1 MMNSLQNEIF
11 STNESNENINYHHHF
26 IQRENENSD
35 DNIDDNTCDTFNGEE
50 TLKCINEFNNLKI
63 DNDILKF
70 FFIPEK
76 NKDLIKD
83 KCCICLEKID
93 KKKVIMSGCKHQLHI
108 KCAREWFM
116 ENAQCPL
123 CRSQQIRLKKR
134 ICSN

>member
-1 MMNSLQNEIF
+1 MMNFLQNEIF
-11 STNESNENINYHHHF
+11 SNEDNGNIDYHHHLNEVENENIND
-26 IQRENENSD
+26 NNNDNS
-35 DNIDDNTCDTFNGEE
+35 FNGEE

-63 DNDILKF
+63 DNNILKLF
-70 FFIPEK
+70 SKSEK

-93 KKKVIMSGCKHQLHI
+93 TKKVIMSSCKHQLHI